1 MTALSIPAGVLA
13 EARRTAAELTA
24 STGIEVDAEE
34 TLGGRAAL
42 LGLAPNG
49 SVSAGGAAR
58 LMKASDGWCAL
69 SLARPD
75 DVDAVPALVEADVST
90 AEPWPAVREYAC
102 RRSVHEFAER
112 ARLLGLP
119 VGVLGETAPAPPVV
133 RTVGRSAP
141 PRTVRDLLVVDL
153 SSMWA
158 GPLCGRLLARAG
170 ATVVKVESRRR
181 PDGTRNGSQQ
191 FFDWVNSGKLSYAA
205 DFDRPDG
212 LLRLL
217 SVADVVLE
225 SSRPSALHRRGLGPD
240 EVPARDGRIWLQIT
254 GHGVH
259 GERAHWAAFG
269 DDAAVSGGL
278 ISGTEEA
285 PAFCG
290 DAIADPLTGLEAARA
305 VIDSRARGGAEVV
318 GVAMAAVA
326 ARYAQ
331 LPDCGEVA
339 LTKPLAPVTPA
350 AQLGQHNEL
359 VDHMARDRLATTC

>member
-1 MTALSIPAGVLA
+1 MSPLSIPAGVLA
-13 EARRTAAELTA
+13 EARRTTRELTA
-24 STGIEVDAEE
+24 ATGIDIDAEE

-49 SVSAGGAAR
+49 AVSAGGAAR

-90 AEPWPAVREYAC
+90 ADPWPAVREYAH
-102 RRSVHEFAER
+102 RSSVQTLADR

-119 VGVLGETAPAPPVV
+119 VGVLGETTPAAPAV
-133 RTVGRSAP
+133 RAVGRAAP
-141 PRTVRDLLVVDL
+141 PRPLHDLLVVDL
-153 SSMWA
+153 TSMWA
-158 GPLCGRLLARAG
+158 GPLCGRLLAGAG

-181 PDGTRNGSQQ
+181 PDGTRNGSPQ

-205 DFDRPDG
+205 AFDRPAG
-212 LLRLL
+212 LRRLL

-225 SSRPSALHRRGLGPD
+225 SSRPAALRSRGLGPD
-240 EVPARDGRIWLQIT
+240 DVPARDGRIWLQIT

-259 GERAHWAAFG
+259 GDRAHWVAFG

-278 ISGTEEA
+278 VRGTPEA

-290 DAIADPLTGLEAARA
+290 DAIADPLTGLDAARA
-305 VIDSRARGGAEVV
+305 VMDSHARGGGEVI

-331 LPDCGEVA
+331 LPNSGDAV
-339 LTKPLAPVTPA
+339 LTKPLSPVPPA
-350 AQLGQHNEL
+350 AELGRHNEL
-359 VDHMARDRLATTC
+359 VDRMARDRLATPC